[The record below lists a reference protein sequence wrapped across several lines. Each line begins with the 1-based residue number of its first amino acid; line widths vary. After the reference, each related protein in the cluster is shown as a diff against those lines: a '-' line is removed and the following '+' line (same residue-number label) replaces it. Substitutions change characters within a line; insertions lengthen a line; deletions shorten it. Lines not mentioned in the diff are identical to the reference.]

1 MMPIME
7 NRLSKTQIG
16 SFIIMFLLVAATLLL
31 NLVAA
36 AFIGMLV
43 FLLTKH
49 LGVALTKRLPA
60 HKAKL
65 IAGLLMLL
73 GIITVVTILTIFLS
87 KTLGNQEN
95 LAGLANK
102 IVEIITD
109 LRLKLPPALVHY
121 IPDSFIEF
129 KDSLT
134 HFLTKHSQE
143 LSKVGGEG
151 LHTLAHI
158 IIALAIAVMVSVQ
171 SLAPR
176 SQAKPLTA
184 ALRDRLTLFSKAF
197 ENVVFA
203 QAKISAI
210 NTTLTAVFLFIVLPL
225 AGVHLPYSKT
235 LVLITFIAG
244 LLPVVGNLISNS
256 MISLVALGVSFNVA
270 IAALVFLVL
279 IHKLEYFINARIVG
293 TRISAK
299 AWELLLAMLIM
310 ESIFG
315 AGGLLVAPII
325 YAYIKS
331 ELKQVELI

>member
-1 MMPIME
+1 MMPMME
-7 NRLSKTQIG
+7 NRLSKIQL
-16 SFIIMFLLVAATLLL
+16 SSYIIMFGLVAATLML
-31 NLVAA
+31 NLVAP
-36 AFIGMLV
+36 AFIGMLIYL
-43 FLLTKH
+43 FTKH
-49 LGVALTKRLPA
+49 LGWALNQRLPEPRA
-60 HKAKL
+60 RL
-65 IAGLLMLL
+65 VAGL
-73 GIITVVTILTIFLS
+73 ITVLTVITTVILFSMFLS

-95 LAGLANK
+95 LSGLASK
-102 IVEIITD
+102 IVSIITD
-109 LRLKLPPALVHY
+109 LREKLPPILVSY
-121 IPDSFIEF
+121 IPDSFLEF
-129 KDSLT
+129 KESLI

-143 LSKVGGEG
+143 ISKVGGEG
-151 LHTLAHI
+151 LHTIAHI
-158 IIALAIAVMVSVQ
+158 LIAIAIAVMVSMNCFI
-171 SLAPR
+171 PKP
-176 SQAKPLTA
+176 QAKPLTA
-184 ALRDRLTLFSKAF
+184 ALRDRLALLSKAF

-210 NTTLTAVFLFIVLPL
+210 NTTLTAIFLFIILPL

-256 MISLVALGVSFNVA
+256 MISLVALGVSFKVA
-270 IAALVFLVL
+270 IGALIFLVL

-293 TRISAK
+293 SRVNAK

-331 ELKQVELI
+331 ELKQAELI